1 MKSIFSIIIIFF
13 PLRLFI
19 FSPASMPLRPS
30 VRSFCTDTSRSVS
43 GPALPFGT
51 GFDVAAFFFLV
62 FYFDK
67 TKPGPFRGCSA
78 PIPRNQP
85 SSTVRPRRVPTA
97 VPGPAFREPSGTVGV
112 RLCRLGTESLKEK

>member
-1 MKSIFSIIIIFF
+1 M
-13 PLRLFI
+13 LL
-19 FSPASMPLRPS
+19 L
-30 VRSFCTDTSRSVS
+30 
-43 GPALPFGT
+43 
-51 GFDVAAFFFLV
+51 FFFLV

-85 SSTVRPRRVPTA
+85 SSAVRPRRVPTA

-112 RLCRLGTESLKEK
+112 RLCRLGTESPKEK